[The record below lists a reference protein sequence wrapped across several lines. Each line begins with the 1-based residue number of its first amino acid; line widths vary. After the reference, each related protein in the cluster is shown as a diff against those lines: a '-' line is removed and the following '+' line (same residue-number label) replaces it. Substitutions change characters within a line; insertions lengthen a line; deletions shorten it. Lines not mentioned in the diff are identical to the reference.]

1 MLQSD
6 LAAMVAAAGQGL
18 ERFEQLDVGIANV
31 GAEILGA
38 ARVGS
43 RRLAARRAHPAWI
56 VGGRR
61 PNADKESAGV
71 VEERGSFTLYERCGQ
86 LLSTRTCRPT
96 ILGLA

>member
-1 MLQSD
+1 VKVDGVLQSD

-71 VEERGSFTLYERCGQ
+71 VEERG
-86 LLSTRTCRPT
+86 LLRSTSVV
-96 ILGLA
+96 ANS

>member
-1 MLQSD
+1 
-6 LAAMVAAAGQGL
+6 V
-18 ERFEQLDVGIANV
+18 NV

-43 RRLAARRAHPAWI
+43 RRLAARRAHHAWI

-61 PNADKESAGV
+61 RMPTRMSAGV

-86 LLSTRTCRPT
+86 LLSTLYPRSAGIIVPAR
-96 ILGLA
+96 L